1 LNLVPRFLFFTRGVG
16 HDPEMLRSFENALE
30 NARIA
35 RFNLVPVSSIVP
47 PGCKVIP
54 RERGL
59 AMLRDGQIVFVVLS
73 KCSSNERRRLLSAS
87 IGCALPADKGM
98 YGYISEHHAFGQTA
112 EEAGEY
118 AENLAASMLASTLG
132 LPFDLDKSWDERKQ
146 IWKISGKIVRT
157 TNVTQTAFVKEG
169 MWTTVL
175 AAAVFV
181 L

>member
-1 LNLVPRFLFFTRGVG
+1 
-16 HDPEMLRSFENALE
+16 MLRSFENALE
-30 NARIA
+30 NAGIA

-54 RERGL
+54 KEKGL
-59 AMLRDGQIVFVVLS
+59 SMLRDGQIVFVILS

-87 IGCALPADKGM
+87 IGCALPADKNM
-98 YGYISEHHAFGQTA
+98 YGYISEHHAYGQTA

-132 LPFDLDKSWDERKQ
+132 LPFDVDKSWDERKQ

-157 TNVTQTAFVKEG
+157 TNITQTAFVKEG
-169 MWTTVL
+169 MWTTVV